1 MPHPFHVLCEKGG
14 KPRNPLYRNSGN
26 ALEVRFGAAEAVR
39 GVSLGLEEGEVME
52 ISPRRLKSALKT

>member
-1 MPHPFHVLCEKGG
+1 
-14 KPRNPLYRNSGN
+14 
-26 ALEVRFGAAEAVR
+26 VRFGAAEAVR